1 MGFSMARWGGR
12 VRVMRVS
19 TGWSGCALRLGRE
32 DLGRRLAAPN
42 DVALLGDE
50 LEPKAAPPRDRR
62 GRSSDRGRRA
72 GERGARRVDQLV
84 DVLALRGGE
93 LAGVPTARDLEGRS
107 GVDRVCVTDTNPPRR
122 CL

>member
-32 DLGRRLAAPN
+32 DLGRRLAAPD

-50 LEPKAAPPRDRR
+50 LEPKAAPPRDRS

-72 GERGARRVDQLV
+72 REGGARRVDELV
-84 DVLALRGGE
+84 AGLVQRGGDR
-93 LAGVPTARDLEGRS
+93 AGQPPAPGPGWRAGRS
-107 GVDRVCVTDTNPPRR
+107 RA
-122 CL
+122 